1 MSHFHLSNRLVVAI
15 CTNVAALLACAW
27 LMTVHAQ
34 YRFDHWTADNGLPQN
49 SVYSILQTPD
59 GYLWLTTLDGLVCF
73 DGVKFT
79 VFNRSN
85 AKGLLNNRFVKLFAE
100 ADGTLWISTA
110 DSGLMR
116 FRNGQF

>member
-1 MSHFHLSNRLVVAI
+1 MLHFQLRQRWVTAF
-15 CTNVAALLACAW
+15 CANVAALLACAW
-27 LMTVHAQ
+27 LLAAHAQ

-59 GYLWLTTLDGLVCF
+59 GYLWLTTLDGVVRF

-100 ADGTLWISTA
+100 ADGTLWVSTA
-110 DSGLMR
+110 ESGLMR